1 MHNSH
6 IQSDPDGPVAR
17 KPIDPT
23 RTPNWKCRL
32 NMQESYAS
40 FMMDHAA
47 GNHADALALAAD
59 MHMMLSP
66 SGAEQVQIWSIVG
79 GALLERDPRQ
89 AASVRPRAARPRLL
103 EPLRETAEDL
113 LAMADGAIDWKRG
126 ITGVSY
132 ANTRTRGA
140 KFMRLDPGQSA
151 PAHGHGALEATVV
164 LQGRFSD
171 GHGVYSRGDIVL
183 GEPGKRHKPAAV
195 GDETCICFVA
205 ETSHPLWNLF
215 R

>member
-1 MHNSH
+1 
-6 IQSDPDGPVAR
+6 
-17 KPIDPT
+17 
-23 RTPNWKCRL
+23 
-32 NMQESYAS
+32 MQESYAS

-59 MHMMLSP
+59 MHLMLSP
-66 SGAEQVQIWSIVG
+66 SGAEQDQIWSIVG
-79 GALLERDPRQ
+79 GAFLERDPRQ
-89 AASVRPRAARPRLL
+89 VATVSARVARRRPQERLK
-103 EPLRETAEDL
+103 ETAEDL

-126 ITGVSY
+126 ISGVSY

>member
-1 MHNSH
+1 
-6 IQSDPDGPVAR
+6 
-17 KPIDPT
+17 
-23 RTPNWKCRL
+23 L
-32 NMQESYAS
+32 NTQESYAS

-47 GNHADALALAAD
+47 GNQADALALAGD
-59 MHMMLSP
+59 IHMMLSP
-66 SGAEQVQIWSIVG
+66 SGAEQAQLWSIVG
-79 GALLERDPRQ
+79 GALLERDP
-89 AASVRPRAARPRLL
+89 APANTGHARPGRRRSAN
-103 EPLRETAEDL
+103 PSQETAQEL
-113 LAMADGAIDWKRG
+113 LALADGSLEWKRG
-126 ITGVSY
+126 ISGVSY

-151 PAHGHGALEATVV
+151 PAHGHGGLEATVV

-171 GHGVYSRGDIVL
+171 GHGVYSRGDLVL

-205 ETSHPLWNLF
+205 ETSHPLWNLL

>member
-1 MHNSH
+1 MN
-6 IQSDPDGPVAR
+6 
-17 KPIDPT
+17 T
-23 RTPNWKCRL
+23 
-32 NMQESYAS
+32 QESYAS

-66 SGAEQVQIWSIVG
+66 TGAEQAQIWSIVG
-79 GALLERDPRQ
+79 GALLERDPMPVHSAR
-89 AASVRPRAARPRLL
+89 ARPGRRR
-103 EPLRETAEDL
+103 PHHQVQETAREL
-113 LAMADGAIDWKRG
+113 LALADRSLTWKRG
-126 ITGVSY
+126 ISGVSF

-151 PAHGHGALEATVV
+151 PSHGHGSLEATVV

-171 GHGVYSRGDIVL
+171 GHGVYSRGDLVL